1 MHILFLVL
9 FVCVVVLL
17 WAAFSIARHIR
28 RQRAERRITQDAV
41 LRETLEPTEPAQPL
55 GTND

>member
-9 FVCVVVLL
+9 FVSIAVLL

-28 RQRAERRITQDAV
+28 RHRAERRITQDAV
-41 LRETLEPTEPAQPL
+41 LREPLETTEPAQKL
-55 GTND
+55 GMND